1 MQYGADLAVACDVS
15 CMQCSVVQTLLWPVV
30 AHKVL
35 WEHSDTHSELAK
47 AASCSRVGADEL
59 GWLFPYYRSCFLKPV
74 DFPWGLMR
82 RKERAA
88 NLNHLFQKP
97 VVNPVSSCWQLDYV

>member
-1 MQYGADLAVACDVS
+1 MY
-15 CMQCSVVQTLLWPVV
+15 CMQCSMVQTLLWPVV

-47 AASCSRVGADEL
+47 AASCSRVGAGEL